1 MIGMKQIVILLVL
14 IVSGACVA
22 EERGEGPNEDRGT
35 QYGLIGDVMEI
46 EHNEREDLLGSIR
59 VQGDHDDAMYDDGV
73 VTITIDT
80 IFEPDTFGGFEAL
93 QTGMAVEV
101 VFDGAAME
109 SHPVQATAA
118 QINVL
123 DQE

>member
-1 MIGMKQIVILLVL
+1 MKQIVMLTALMFL
-14 IVSGACVA
+14 GACGT
-22 EERGEGPNEDRGT
+22 EETGGAPDEDQGME
-35 QYGLIGDVMEI
+35 YGLIGEVI
-46 EHNEREDLLGSIR
+46 ELERHERDDQLGSIR
-59 VQGDHDDAMYDDGV
+59 VQGNHEDAMYDDGV
-73 VTITIDT
+73 VTITTDT
-80 IFEPDTFGGFEAL
+80 AFDPDAFGGFEAL
-93 QTGMAVEV
+93 ETGMEVEV